1 MIGGG
6 SNYFQFTNVNDFVAA
21 IIKAVN
27 LKKSLI
33 LNIGSNDKITTYKLI
48 KLLIKK
54 AGSKS
59 KIIKTPVF
67 LIKFI
72 LATLERFGLSPLTK
86 EQYLIADKNFFLNT
100 RKAKLNLKW
109 KSRFSTL
116 KTLLNSY
123 DWYTKNLNDK
133 NNQTKQFGIL
143 TIFKSYQQ
151 SGFQR

>member
-1 MIGGG
+1 MAGGKSIIKFDFPKLNVCILRPRVVIGPGRLGIFQVFFKRILQNKNIYLIGSG
-6 SNYFQFTNVNDFVAA
+6 SNYFQFTNVNDFVDA

-86 EQYLIADKNFFLNT
+86 EQYLIADKNFFE
-100 RKAKLNLKW
+100 
-109 KSRFSTL
+109 
-116 KTLLNSY
+116 Y
-123 DWYTKNLNDK
+123 
-133 NNQTKQFGIL
+133 
-143 TIFKSYQQ
+143 
-151 SGFQR
+151 